1 MDNGNLYN
9 IDNTIWIMQQ
19 IRLENWD
26 WIPDGQ
32 SDTPNVKGSSR
43 RYAFRDYSDKI
54 KLNTKVIK
62 GRSPKIKKTKL
73 KGITFVNVG
82 SIGEVVQLHRVIN
95 RKEIIKKFPSAVSYY
110 YEYTNGTNSQ
120 LKRIL

>member
-1 MDNGNLYN
+1 
-9 IDNTIWIMQQ
+9 MQQ

-54 KLNTKVIK
+54 KLNIKVIK
-62 GRSPKIKKTKL
+62 GRSPKIKKAKL
-73 KGITFVNVG
+73 KGVTIVNVG
-82 SIGEVVQLHRVIN
+82 SIGETVQLHKVISSE
-95 RKEIIKKFPSAVSYY
+95 EIIKKFPSAVSYF
-110 YEYTNGTNSQ
+110 YEYKNGTSSRLNKV
-120 LKRIL
+120 L